1 MAFAMWTIA
10 NLVPRALWRHSW
22 YRKACADYPRRR
34 RALLPAL
41 L

>member
-1 MAFAMWTIA
+1 MWTVA
-10 NLVPRALWRHSW
+10 NLMPRALWRHSW
-22 YRKACADYPRRR
+22 YRKTFADYPGRR